1 MFPLEDLLDNPNSK
15 GTTCRRL
22 LDGLRIKADLE
33 NAESETESSS
43 DGNDEFEDEAESTSK
58 NFQQRLDDLASEE
71 YFEFQGKFERYDFGG
86 GIDAPDE
93 TYNEWA
99 DRIFAEFRRKHSVR
113 TEPTSSKNSGKG
125 KAEPAAPKLVAKLK
139 LVSDQKK
146 RTQDIYL
153 VKFKKLFES
162 SEDLTVKDLPFSEDS
177 SAENIIETILWRSDN
192 DVTSRDR
199 LRDALRKWHPDK
211 FAQLTQ
217 ARIKN
222 EEEKTKMFRIVTHVS
237 QVLLNYGK

>member
-1 MFPLEDLLDNPNSK
+1 LFPSKDVLDNPNSK

-22 LDGLRIKADLE
+22 LDGLRIKADIE
-33 NAESETESSS
+33 NAQSETESSS
-43 DGNDEFEDEAESTSK
+43 DKNVEFEDEAESLSN
-58 NFQQRLDDLASEE
+58 NFQQRLDYLASEE
-71 YFEFQGKFERYDFGG
+71 YFEFQGKFERYDVGG

-99 DRIFAEFRRKHSVR
+99 DRIFSEFRRKHSTR
-113 TEPTSSKNSGKG
+113 TETSSSKKSEKG
-125 KAEPAAPKLVAKLK
+125 KTEPPAPKLVPKLK
-139 LVSDQKK
+139 LVSEQNK
-146 RTQDIYL
+146 RTLDIYL

-162 SEDLTVKDLPFSEDS
+162 SEELAVKDLPFSEDS
-177 SAENIIETILWRSDN
+177 SAEKIIETILWKADN

-222 EEEKTKMFRIVTHVS
+222 EDEKTKMFRIVTHVS